1 MCSEISAKQ
10 QRAVD
15 VKLVNILVA
24 EMGARTDDG
33 RAKYLVLP
41 MIVACMSASLAT

>member
-1 MCSEISAKQ
+1 M
-10 QRAVD
+10 
-15 VKLVNILVA
+15 A

-41 MIVACMSASLAT
+41 MIVACKCMSASLATGMSKSMIFFGLWSFDFEC